1 MPATVEETT
10 ATEGCREVKG
20 QTLTFNRSADTM
32 DVDGQQVRR
41 YEVAAEGVVPVGRD
55 TTLDTLQAQG
65 QTGPRMSTLRTEGLT
80 KSYGR
85 RTVVRGVSIEVGSG
99 EIVGLLGP
107 NGAGKTTTFYMT
119 VGLTAPDSGRV
130 ILDGDDV
137 TSDPMYVR
145 ARKGIGYLPQEPSIF
160 RGLTVE
166 QNLLAIVET
175 LKMPRAARRERVREL
190 LAELK
195 LTKLAN
201 APAYGLSGGERR
213 RVEITR
219 ALVMSPRFILLDE
232 PFAGIDPIAVTDI
245 QTIIFHLKARG
256 IGVLIT
262 DHNVRET
269 LRITDRAYIVHDGVL
284 FRSGTPD
291 SLAND
296 EEVRRIYLG
305 ADFRLD

>member
-1 MPATVEETT
+1 M
-10 ATEGCREVKG
+10 
-20 QTLTFNRSADTM
+20 S
-32 DVDGQQVRR
+32 
-41 YEVAAEGVVPVGRD
+41 
-55 TTLDTLQAQG
+55 
-65 QTGPRMSTLRTEGLT
+65 STLRTQELT
-80 KSYGR
+80 KSYGG

-119 VGLTAPDSGRV
+119 VGLTGPDSGRV
-130 ILDGDDV
+130 ILNGEDV
-137 TSDPMYVR
+137 TDAPMYVR

-166 QNLLAIVET
+166 QNILGILET
-175 LKMPRAARRERVREL
+175 LDLDRAARQQRLAEL
-190 LAELK
+190 LAELN
-195 LTKLAN
+195 LTPLAK
-201 APAYGLSGGERR
+201 APAHTLSGGERR
-213 RVEITR
+213 RAEITR

-245 QTIIFHLKARG
+245 QKIVFHLKERG

-269 LRITDRAYIVHDGVL
+269 LRITDRAYIVHDGVI
-284 FRSGTPD
+284 FRAGTPD
-291 SLAND
+291 VLAAD
-296 EEVRRIYLG
+296 EDVRRIYLG